1 MELLKVSAGAV
12 LAGIGPYT
20 QPGVPG
26 GRIPGHLVGDLG
38 GGPGRLG
45 PTAGRRP
52 APEMDWNVQRDT
64 GAARMIF
71 DVAEEM
77 VLVTL
82 PARDGAGLSRV

>member
-1 MELLKVSAGAV
+1 
-12 LAGIGPYT
+12 
-20 QPGVPG
+20 
-26 GRIPGHLVGDLG
+26 
-38 GGPGRLG
+38 
-45 PTAGRRP
+45 
-52 APEMDWNVQRDT
+52 MDWNVQRDT